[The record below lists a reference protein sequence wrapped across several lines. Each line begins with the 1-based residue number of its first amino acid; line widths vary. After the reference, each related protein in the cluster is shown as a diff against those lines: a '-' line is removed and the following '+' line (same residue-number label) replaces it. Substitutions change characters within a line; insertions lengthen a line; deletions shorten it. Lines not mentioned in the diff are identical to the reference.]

1 MGHKSSTYKKQKQKS
16 SNMATAIKAIPT
28 LYGEEAKE
36 FKKRADKVE
45 LWFKSQPT
53 IDWNKNPEVLA
64 VRKMWAE
71 MEK

>member
-1 MGHKSSTYKKQKQKS
+1 
-16 SNMATAIKAIPT
+16 MAIAIKAIPT

-45 LWFKSQPT
+45 IWFKSQPS
-53 IDWNKNPEVLA
+53 IDWGKNPEVLA